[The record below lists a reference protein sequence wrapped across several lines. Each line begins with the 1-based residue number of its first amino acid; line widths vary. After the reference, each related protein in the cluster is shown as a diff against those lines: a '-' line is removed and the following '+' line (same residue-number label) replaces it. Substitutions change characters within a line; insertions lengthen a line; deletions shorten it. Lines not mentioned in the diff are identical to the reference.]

1 MAMQRRLFLGL
12 TLCEICGTARAQTS
26 NDNPDSA
33 EMELSARDRLAAS
46 ARLYKSL
53 QTYRDDGLLTQELS
67 VQGRKIKS
75 EMPFNTAFE
84 RSGRF
89 RWQFRH
95 SATPG
100 AKPDQLFAIWS
111 SDGKSFDSSWTLTGQ
126 RQTGQKL
133 DMPLAS
139 ATGISGGAATAII
152 PLLHIGK
159 DGSAW
164 GLITTDLLNPENR
177 GQEEVDKV
185 RCWKISGNAK
195 FGETKV
201 SLWIDGEGLIRKIY
215 NETVVDPAKI
225 PAPTSKGIPKTP
237 AFTAY
242 TTMIFKPVVNE
253 ANIDDSK
260 FTKEEME
267 AR

>member
-12 TLCEICGTARAQTS
+12 TFCAICAICETARAQTS
-26 NDNPDSA
+26 NANPTLA
-33 EMELSARDRLAAS
+33 ETELSAQDRLAAS
-46 ARLYKSL
+46 ARLYKNVR
-53 QTYRDDGLLTQELS
+53 TYRDDGLLTQELS
-67 VQGRKIKS
+67 IQGRKIKS

-84 RSGRF
+84 RGGRF

-111 SDGKSFDSSWTLTGQ
+111 PDGKLFDSSWTLTSH
-126 RQTGQKL
+126 RQSGQKL

-152 PLLHIGK
+152 PLLHIDK

-164 GLITTDLLNPENR
+164 GLITTDLLMPENK
-177 GQEEVDKV
+177 GQEEVNEVK
-185 RCWKISGNAK
+185 CWKIIGKARV
-195 FGETKV
+195 GDTKV
-201 SLWIDGEGLIRKIY
+201 TLWIDGEGLIRKIY
-215 NETVVDPAKI
+215 NETVVDPSKV
-225 PAPTSKGIPKTP
+225 PASASKAIPKMP
-237 AFTAY
+237 AFTVY

-260 FTKEEME
+260 FTKEEK
-267 AR
+267 